1 MENQLDTLARAD
13 DLQTQMAVTNLAP
26 LIFEIEGLMRDLGI
40 ARWSFLK
47 AWCDEC
53 LPKDADANE
62 LELLLERLATV
73 WADRQSADLEP
84 ITDA

>member
-1 MENQLDTLARAD
+1 MDNQLETLARAD
-13 DLQTQMAVTNLAP
+13 DLQTQMAATNLAS

-53 LPKDADANE
+53 LPKDADTNE

-84 ITDA
+84 VTDA